1 MRSML
6 SLSSQ
11 IESLPLQQRKH
22 ELVRR
27 EIWNTAIRL
36 FEERGFESTTVE
48 QISSAAGLSSRTF
61 FRYFASKEDVIL
73 QGVESYGDDL
83 LAAVAAM
90 PPGEPS
96 LADICR
102 AAKPLVEQY
111 VVTEEYVRVVIL
123 IIAGSQALR
132 GAQMLRFRR
141 VEDGLVRQL
150 ADRMGTGP
158 LCTRRAQLLASV
170 SLAAISI
177 AFDAWLQQGGGPIGP
192 LVEEMFAAASQL
204 A

>member
-1 MRSML
+1 ML

-36 FEERGFESTTVE
+36 FEERGFEPTTVE
-48 QISSAAGLSSRTF
+48 QIASAAGLSSRTF

-73 QGVESYGDDL
+73 QGVETYGDDL

-96 LADICR
+96 LAAICR
-102 AAKPLVEQY
+102 AARPLVEQY
-111 VVTEEYVRVVIL
+111 VATGKYVRIVML

-141 VEDGLVRQL
+141 VEDGLVRQF
-150 ADRMGTGP
+150 AERMGPGP
-158 LCTRRAQLLASV
+158 QCARRAQLLASV
-170 SLAAISI
+170 SLAAINI

-192 LVEEMFAAASQL
+192 LVEEMFAAAVQL

>member
-6 SLSSQ
+6 FPSSQ

-22 ELVRR
+22 EMVRH
-27 EIWNTAIRL
+27 EIWHAAVRL
-36 FEERGFESTTVE
+36 FEEKGFEPTTVE
-48 QISSAAGLSSRTF
+48 QITAAAGLSSRTF

-73 QGVESYGDDL
+73 QGLDTYGDDL

-90 PPGEPS
+90 PPGQPS
-96 LADICR
+96 LAEICR
-102 AAKPLVEQY
+102 AARPLIEQY
-111 VVTEEYVRVVIL
+111 VATEIYVRVVMR

-141 VEDGLVRQL
+141 VEEGLVRQF
-150 ADRMGTGP
+150 AKRMGPGP
-158 LCTRRAQLLASV
+158 ECVRRAQLLASV
-170 SLAAISI
+170 TLAAINI
-177 AFDAWLQQGGGPIGP
+177 AFDAWMQQGGGPIGP
-192 LVEEMFAAASQL
+192 LVDEMFGTAANL